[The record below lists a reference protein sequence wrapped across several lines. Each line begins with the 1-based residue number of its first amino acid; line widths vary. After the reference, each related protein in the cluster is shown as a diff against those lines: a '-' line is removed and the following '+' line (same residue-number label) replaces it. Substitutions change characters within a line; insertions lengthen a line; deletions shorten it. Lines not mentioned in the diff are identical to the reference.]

1 MKDGAVRLEHGSG
14 GSLSR
19 ELVETII
26 HPVFRSDAYPELTD
40 ASPTEIGS
48 DLLMTTDGYVVDPP
62 FFPGGDIGRLSI
74 FGTCNDLAVCG
85 ARPVCISLALVL
97 EEGFP
102 LADLSRVLQS
112 AAGAAREAGI
122 RIVTGDTKV
131 VPRGRGGGIFVTT
144 AGIGRRVFPHPLSA
158 GAIRAGDA
166 VIISGPLGAHGL
178 TVLAARESLP
188 GAGALRSDMAHLY
201 PAASRLFRLGE
212 RLRFMRDATRGGA
225 AAVLN
230 EAVHGTP
237 LGMEVEEADFPVSDT
252 VRAVS
257 DLLGLNPMEIANE
270 GVFVAVVAGDAESQ
284 AEALDALR
292 GHPLGTSA
300 RRVGHVSTEKPGTVI
315 MKTRVGGRRVMDF
328 PRGLLLPR
336 IC

>member
-1 MKDGAVRLEHGSG
+1 MKENAEVRLEHGSG
-14 GSLSR
+14 GALSR
-19 ELVETII
+19 DLVEKII
-26 HPVFRSDAYPELTD
+26 HPIFRSDAYPELTD

-85 ARPVCISLALVL
+85 AQPVCISLALVL

-102 LADLSRVLQS
+102 LADLTRILES
-112 AAGAAREAGI
+112 AARAAREAGV

-131 VPRGRGGGIFVTT
+131 VPRGRGGGVFMTT
-144 AGIGRRVFPHPLSA
+144 AGIGRRVFPHALST
-158 GAIRAGDA
+158 GRIQERDS
-166 VIISGPLGAHGL
+166 VIVSGPLGAHGL

-188 GAGALRSDMAHLY
+188 VAGALQSDAAFLY
-201 PAASRLFRLGE
+201 PATSRLFRFADSLH
-212 RLRFMRDATRGGA
+212 FMRDATRGGA

-230 EAVHGTP
+230 EAVHGTL
-237 LGMEVEEADFPVSDT
+237 LGLEVEEADFPVSDEVRT
-252 VRAVS
+252 VA
-257 DLLGLNPMEIANE
+257 DLLGLNPLEIANE
-270 GVFVAVVAGDAESQ
+270 GVFVAVVAESV
-284 AEALDALR
+284 ASEALAALR
-292 GHPLGTSA
+292 GHPLGA
-300 RRVGHVSTEKPGTVI
+300 GACCVGHVSRGTPGRVI
-315 MKTRVGGRRVMDF
+315 MRTRVGGRRVMDF